1 MRIVFIGPPGAG
13 KGTQSE
19 RLAERLGVT
28 RLSTGDVLREAK
40 QLDTPAGREIKA
52 RLDAGDLVSDDLV
65 LRIVADRLA
74 EADCRHGYLFDG
86 FPRTL
91 PQAIELDGLLADN
104 GAKLDAALELIVP
117 DEELFQRLS
126 GRGREDD
133 NDETIRQR
141 LRAYADLTS
150 PLSGYY
156 EKQGLLRPIDGV
168 GEPEEVYQRL
178 AAAIEIE

>member
-28 RLSTGDVLREAK
+28 RLSTGDVLRQAQ
-40 QLDTPAGREIKA
+40 QLDTPAGREIKQ
-52 RLDAGDLVSDDLV
+52 RLDEGRLVSDDLV

-91 PQAIELDGLLADN
+91 PQAVELDGLLADH
-104 GAKLDAALELIVP
+104 AARLDAALELVVP
-117 DEELFQRLS
+117 EDELFRRLA
-126 GRGREDD
+126 GRGRQDD
-133 NDETIRQR
+133 DAATIRKR
-141 LRAYADLTS
+141 LRDYADLTA

-156 EKQGLLRPIDGV
+156 DRLGLLRKIDGV
-168 GEPEEVYQRL
+168 GEPDKVYGRL
-178 AAAIEIE
+178 LSALDIA